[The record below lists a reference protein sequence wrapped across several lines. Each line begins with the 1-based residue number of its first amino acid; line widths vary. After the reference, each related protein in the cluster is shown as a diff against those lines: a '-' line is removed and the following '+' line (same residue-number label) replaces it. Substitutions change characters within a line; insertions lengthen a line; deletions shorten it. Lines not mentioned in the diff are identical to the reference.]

1 MVYYSLRESKQNKKG
16 LSPIEVSISTNGK
29 RIYFSTG
36 KYARST
42 DQNRE
47 KQLVKGK
54 SEEAQLVNSYLTQ
67 LRNKIYQKE
76 IELLQMGYLITAQLL
91 KEAAADKVEALNEK
105 SLLKSLKNITENR
118 KSLLEMEFL
127 KLLIGFLSI
136 Q

>member
-1 MVYYSLRESKQNKKG
+1 MVYFSLRESKQNKKG

-42 DQNRE
+42 DWNKE

-54 SEEAQLVNSYLTQ
+54 SEEALLVNSYLTQ

-76 IELLQMGYLITAQLL
+76 IELLQMGYLITAELL
-91 KEAAADKVEALNEK
+91 KEAVADKVEALNEK
-105 SLLKSLKNITENR
+105 ACLKSLKNTTKNR
-118 KSLLEMEFL
+118 KSW
-127 KLLIGFLSI
+127 
-136 Q
+136 